1 MYALFSARM
10 RCCISSRISPVQRS
24 CNEDKRR
31 ISDVCLSLDRYLCV
45 CSELLRNLELNEERF
60 IALLSKLIA
69 EVPHLQN
76 SPAQGLIPQ
85 EDKASD
91 HILEVLR
98 CFFLFQS
105 FLT

>member
-1 MYALFSARM
+1 M

-24 CNEDKRR
+24 YKDNKRR
-31 ISDVCLSLDRYLCV
+31 ISDICVLVVWFLCF
-45 CSELLRNLELNEERF
+45 CSEFLRNLELNEERF

-98 CFFLFQS
+98 RFFFFRSSRILSFSLF
-105 FLT
+105 